1 LSDFEIVKTSTGAA
15 SIRNK
20 VVNEIMHNPVGP
32 WREANDLYIEQSKLR
47 LRLLESVESD
57 LVLFDVG
64 LGAASNALAAIH
76 ACLGLTQAAQ
86 RRLHIVSFE
95 NNLELLRFTLENAKA
110 FEHLKGFEEALAI
123 LLSCHHWES
132 PCGRVIWDLR
142 EGDFLEV
149 LDQENYVPELV
160 FYDPYSPAVNQEM
173 WTLACFRKLRAHCA
187 TPESVFGTT
196 LYTYS
201 VATPVRAALLLS
213 GFFVGHG
220 IATGLKTET
229 TQFSTRLDAINDP
242 LSKAWFGRWV
252 RSKNQ
257 LPYDVSLAEAD
268 VYGDLIC
275 GHAQMAPWRAFS
287 GELIKAAFP
296 GRKWTENSSERIE
309 ISGSSNSQLNDVHQI
324 I

>member
-1 LSDFEIVKTSTGAA
+1 VSDFEIVKTSTGAV

-47 LRLLESVESD
+47 VRLVEPVASD

-76 ACLGLTQAAQ
+76 ACLGLTTTAQ
-86 RRLHIVSFE
+86 RRLHIISFE
-95 NNLELLRFTLENAKA
+95 NNLELLRFTLKNSTA
-110 FEHLKGFEEALAI
+110 FEHLKGFEEPLAI
-123 LLSCHHWES
+123 LLTNHHWES

-149 LDQENYVPELV
+149 IDRENNVPELV

-173 WTLACFRKLRAHCA
+173 WTLACFNRLHAHCA
-187 TPESVFGTT
+187 RPESVFGTM

-201 VATPVRAALLLS
+201 VATPVRAAMLLS

-220 IATGLKTET
+220 IATGLKNET
-229 TQFSTRLDAINDP
+229 TQFSTRLDAITDP

-252 RSKNQ
+252 RSQAQ
-257 LPYDVSLAEAD
+257 LPYDASLADAD
-268 VYGDLIC
+268 LYRDLIC
-275 GHAQMAPWRAFS
+275 GHSQMAPWRALS

-296 GRKWTENSSERIE
+296 GKKWIEDSSEQSE
-309 ISGSSNSQLNDVHQI
+309 ISEVL
-324 I
+324 